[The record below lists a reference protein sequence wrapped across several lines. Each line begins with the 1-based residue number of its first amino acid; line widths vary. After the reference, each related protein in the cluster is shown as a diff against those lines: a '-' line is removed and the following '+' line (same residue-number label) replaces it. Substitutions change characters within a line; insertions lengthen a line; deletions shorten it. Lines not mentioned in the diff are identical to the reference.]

1 MCHQK
6 VSKHDQEKSQ
16 PLTAEKLWYHWF
28 LYVSRRLTEQYGL
41 SRNRSHLIMNCYY
54 SMLHDAGHT
63 EIFNEINM
71 PFQVLAK
78 YNKQNVF

>member
-1 MCHQK
+1 M
-6 VSKHDQEKSQ
+6 E
-16 PLTAEKLWYHWF
+16 
-28 LYVSRRLTEQYGL
+28 LYVSRRFTEQYGL
-41 SRNRSHLIMNCYY
+41 SRNWSYLIINWYY